1 MAGLEKLGKLVY
13 LEDDKGSV
21 GSCELQM
28 QDKNGDGLIRDPHNQ
43 TLIALENLD
52 SSDVLEC
59 NPNGDQANAF
69 SEGLADVALKR
80 MGIHAFP
87 QNPLLQKKLQTYT
100 DRINSRQQAPGIPTS
115 GLRNYVGHMSQAD
128 NLSRAHLGDKSI
140 PEIKANLKNIEDH
153 LAQAENSAGAVNVNF
168 SERTQFEDAVRKR
181 AYTGA
186 AQEIGKR
193 AIVIANEA
201 VALGNP
207 QGAKVDEAIQ
217 LLREYQD
224 QARNAN
230 LGVNEISKVE
240 DLVVKL
246 LSILRVDGP
255 I

>member
-1 MAGLEKLGKLVY
+1 MAGLEKLGRLVY
-13 LEDDKGSV
+13 LEDGKGSV

-43 TLIALENLD
+43 TFIALENLD

-59 NPNGDQANAF
+59 NPNKDRANAF

-87 QNPLLQKKLQTYT
+87 QNPLLQKNLQTYA
-100 DRINSRQQAPGIPTS
+100 DRINPRQQAPEFPTS
-115 GLRNYVGHMSQAD
+115 ALKNYVSHMSQAD
-128 NLSRAHLGDKSI
+128 NLSRAYLGDKSI
-140 PEIKANLKNIEDH
+140 EEIKANLKNIEGH
-153 LAQAENSAGAVNVNF
+153 LEQAGNSAEAVQASF
-168 SERTQFEDAVRKR
+168 AERTHFEDTVKDR
-181 AYTGA
+181 AYTNA
-186 AQEIGKR
+186 AREIGKR

-201 VALGNP
+201 VAVGNP
-207 QGAKVDEAIQ
+207 RGHKVDEAIQ

-230 LGVNEISKVE
+230 LGLAESSKVE
-240 DLVVKL
+240 DLVIKL